1 MFSDGLRFVLLEVDA
16 AVVAAV
22 DLCHVHVVLPVGVKQ
37 FCVRRDGALPEFGQA
52 ALECQAGDVVIGA
65 AEGNDGHVVHQ
76 GGNAAG
82 AVEGNHAGAV
92 AQKDG
97 QGDVVD
103 VVDAAFEF
111 RMFFD
116 EVFDDFAVVDEAAVH
131 RVVFD
136 QQRGVLGRMEGEGRE
151 DVQQEVADGGEV
163 AVHTDLAVV
172 ENLQGDDEETAEFAR
187 FHPFGK
193 TAVFQPIVGALDA
206 GQAPKFDVVPK
217 VERAVVGVV
226 RVAVAV

>member
-1 MFSDGLRFVLLEVDA
+1 M
-16 AVVAAV
+16 
-22 DLCHVHVVLPVGVKQ
+22 
-37 FCVRRDGALPEFGQA
+37 
-52 ALECQAGDVVIGA
+52 
-65 AEGNDGHVVHQ
+65 
-76 GGNAAG
+76 
-82 AVEGNHAGAV
+82 
-92 AQKDG
+92 AQEDR

-111 RMFFD
+111 RMSFD
-116 EVFDDFAVVDEAAVH
+116 EVFDDFAVVDETAVH

-136 QQRGVLGRMEGEGRE
+136 QQRGVLRCVEGKGCE

-163 AVHTDLAVV
+163 AVYTDLAVV

-193 TAVFQPIVGALDA
+193 TAVFQPIIGALDA

-217 VERAVVGVV
+217 VERAVVGIV
-226 RVAVAV
+226 RVAAAV